1 MIILKIC
8 YYKHHYLSFIIN
20 VFCLIILCVFEFRAI
35 DFNKYIIS
43 NLVIRAFGEILYPL
57 EDVIGKKALIEEFL
71 CPYSLLIYKG
81 IYELIILI
89 LFSIPFFFIKKD
101 NVIKFSTIGLF
112 INTFLKVFLYFIL
125 MFLNFLRNI
134 LIWIIIDRFSPN
146 DLSMVMVIQGII
158 AEIILL
164 IKGKKLDYL
173 YLISSIIYLILIIGV
188 SIHSEII
195 INKFGLNE
203 YTKKGFG
210 KKGDEDVEL
219 TRKTTNSS
227 FNDESFIE
235 ENINNNRKSS
245 TNEMMCQPNN
255 SKDINPIEKKLSFK
269 EDLINSSFDE
279 SYDEEKDD

>member
-1 MIILKIC
+1 M
-8 YYKHHYLSFIIN
+8 FI
-20 VFCLIILCVFEFRAI
+20 
-35 DFNKYIIS
+35 
-43 NLVIRAFGEILYPL
+43 
-57 EDVIGKKALIEEFL
+57 
-71 CPYSLLIYKG
+71 
-81 IYELIILI
+81 
-89 LFSIPFFFIKKD
+89 FSK
-101 NVIKFSTIGLF
+101 IGLF

-158 AEIILL
+158 AYIILL

-188 SIHSEII
+188 SIHSEIII

-255 SKDINPIEKKLSFK
+255 QKDINPIEKKLSFK
-269 EDLINSSFDE
+269 EDIINSSFDE
-279 SYDEEKDD
+279 NYDD